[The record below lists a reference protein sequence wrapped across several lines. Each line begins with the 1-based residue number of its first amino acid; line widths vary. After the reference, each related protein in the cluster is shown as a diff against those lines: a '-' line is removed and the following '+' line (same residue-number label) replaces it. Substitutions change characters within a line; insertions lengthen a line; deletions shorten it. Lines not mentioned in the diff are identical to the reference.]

1 MKIGE
6 VYMMKFEGTGSEQNK
21 WRPGVVFQNSV
32 GNAHS
37 PNVIALPLTT
47 SLKKLSQPTHVL
59 VYAENSGLRYDSI
72 VLCENPV
79 TMSKDKIG
87 KYLTTL
93 PEEYMRKVAVANLI
107 ATAAISFL
115 SIEDLCNAWKQ
126 TIALEAAAA

>member
-1 MKIGE
+1 MRIGE

-21 WRPGVVFQNSV
+21 WRPGVVFQNSM

-37 PNVIALPLTT
+37 PNVIALPLTS

-59 VYAENSGLRYDSI
+59 VMAKNSGLKFDSV

-79 TMSKDKIG
+79 TMSKSKIG

-93 PEEYMRKVAVANLI
+93 PEEYMKQIAVANLI

-115 SIEDLCNAWKQ
+115 SIEDLCGAWKR
-126 TIALEAAAA
+126 TIAIETAAA